1 MAEFGGSVVDG
12 NAAAKASMDEATPV
26 PAGTA
31 DGIDLEEF
39 QPQPQYA
46 DVTDA

>member
-12 NAAAKASMDEATPV
+12 NGAAEASMEEANPV

-31 DGIDLEEF
+31 DGIDLEEL

-46 DVTDA
+46 DVTDV